1 MTLEVEAARA
11 AGPQRAGSRSRPNSA
26 HAQRSLRR
34 MPFTT
39 ALVAGASGDVGQ
51 AITNELAQLGAKVF
65 ALGRNRQ
72 RLQQIAEEVP
82 GRIFSLAADLTSKA
96 DIAVVRDKIA
106 HAGQLDLLVMASGIY
121 ERSRDAD
128 GLARQFAANVQ
139 GPSMLLAALLP
150 QLIKSRG
157 LVVFINSSQG
167 LRASREVGHYAATQH
182 AMRAVAD
189 SLRDEINAKGVRVT
203 SLFLGRTATKRQRAI
218 FETEGRRYYPE
229 KLIQPA
235 DVADLVASVAM
246 LNRTTR
252 DHRYH
257 AAAKRQELLTGSA
270 GQWARAASPDC

>member
-1 MTLEVEAARA
+1 MTLEVEADRA
-11 AGPQRAGSRSRPNSA
+11 IGPQRGGSRSRPKGAN
-26 HAQRSLRR
+26 AQRNPRC
-34 MPFTT
+34 MPFAT

-51 AITNELAQLGAKVF
+51 AITSELAQRGAKVF

-96 DIAVVRDKIA
+96 DIVAVRDKIA
-106 HAGQLDLLVMASGIY
+106 QAGQLDLLVMASGIY

-157 LVVFINSSQG
+157 LVVFINSTQG

-218 FETEGRRYYPE
+218 FEMEGRRYYPE
-229 KLIQPA
+229 KLIQPE

-246 LNRTTR
+246 LNRTTEITDIMLR
-252 DHRYH
+252 PS
-257 AAAKRQELLTGSA
+257 AKSY
-270 GQWARAASPDC
+270 